1 MRIRRI
7 GQQIHRALFSFDY
20 IIRFIYHIITVI
32 EVYACRSKTIRKRK
46 LDEGTVRHI
55 GQLGRYI
62 VAFAERPHFKR
73 VRILGVYIAKGF
85 LRLKNCVE

>member
-1 MRIRRI
+1 MSLEDHT
-7 GQQIHRALFSFDY
+7 Q
-20 IIRFIYHIITVI
+20 
-32 EVYACRSKTIRKRK
+32 RK

-85 LRLKNCVE
+85 LRLKN

>member
-1 MRIRRI
+1 MSLEDHT
-7 GQQIHRALFSFDY
+7 Q
-20 IIRFIYHIITVI
+20 
-32 EVYACRSKTIRKRK
+32 RK

-55 GQLGRYI
+55 GQLLVI

-85 LRLKNCVE
+85 LRLKN